1 MHYAKLVT
9 SRTQSLV
16 LGRKAGC
23 LHKVFKL
30 SLNEHYNDGDSF
42 VSSLVLHPDYE
53 RVTMDKVVSNGF
65 RERDYYLMM

>member
-1 MHYAKLVT
+1 MYYAKLVT

-16 LGRKAGC
+16 LTGC

-42 VSSLVLHPDYE
+42 VSSLVLHPYYE
-53 RVTMDKVVSNGF
+53 RVTMDKVVSAGF
-65 RERDYYLMM
+65 RERDYYF

>member
-1 MHYAKLVT
+1 MYYAKLVT

-16 LGRKAGC
+16 LTGC